1 MKHANLSRNVDVM
14 LLFFRLV
21 FVLSM
26 SALFLTGSWLAA
38 QTSDQPTG
46 TITVNDS
53 AGQDAAIARRI
64 REILTELDGYED
76 VTVTVNSGI
85 VMLRGTALDGP
96 AVTRLNE
103 IAGRVEGVVTI
114 ENRVQETTDVVRRLD
129 PALERFRARSEQFI
143 NYLPLA
149 GIAIAAFALVVM
161 VGFLI
166 ARMRRPWDRLA
177 PNAFIADIYRQVI
190 RIAFILGGLVIALDI
205 LGAAALLST
214 ILGAAGII
222 GLAIGFA
229 VRDTVENFIAS
240 IMLSIRQP
248 FRPNDQVEIEGDIG
262 KVIRLTSRATILLS
276 FDGNHIRIPNATVFK
291 SRIVNYTRNDERRFV
306 ISLGVAYDT
315 DLARAQDLALQTV
328 SSLPFV
334 IREPAPAVWIEDLGD
349 SAVILQVAGWIRQHE
364 TSFLKA
370 RSEAWRLCMGAF
382 DHAGIIMPETT
393 LRVVGIGDES
403 TVPLNPPMPTATSTN
418 RQSDAAVVAA
428 ATANIGDVEAAM
440 DKELERIVA
449 TERAEKQDEDLLKK
463 DAQEE

>member
-1 MKHANLSRNVDVM
+1 MTFIVRFISCVTLC
-14 LLFFRLV
+14 LLLW
-21 FVLSM
+21 
-26 SALFLTGSWLAA
+26 SASPALA
-38 QTSDQPTG
+38 QSTDQPTG
-46 TITVNDS
+46 TITVDDS
-53 AGQDAAIARRI
+53 DEQDAAIARRI

-76 VTVTVNSGI
+76 VTVTVSSGI
-85 VMLRGTALDGP
+85 VTLRGTAIDGP
-96 AVTRLNE
+96 AVNRLNE

-114 ENRVQETTDVVRRLD
+114 ENQVQETTDVARRLD
-129 PALERFRARSEQFI
+129 PAIERFRARTEQFI

-149 GIAIAAFALVVM
+149 GVALAAFALVVT

-166 ARMRRPWDRLA
+166 ARLQRPWNRLA

-190 RIAFILGGLVIALDI
+190 RIIFILGGLVIALDI
-205 LGAAALLST
+205 LGATALLST

-306 ISLGVAYDT
+306 IDLGVAYDT
-315 DLARAQDLALQTV
+315 DLARAQELALQTV

-334 IREPAPAVWIEDLGD
+334 IDEPAPAVWIEQLGD

-364 TSFLKA
+364 TSYLKA
-370 RSEAWRLCMGAF
+370 RSEAWRLCMAAF

-393 LRVVGIGDES
+393 LRVLGVGEAPS
-403 TVPLNPPMPTATSTN
+403 SAS
-418 RQSDAAVVAA
+418 VVAHPEPVTTPVASNAEAIAA
-428 ATANIGDVEAAM
+428 ATASVGDVDAAM
-440 DKELERIVA
+440 DKELDRIVA
-449 TERAEKQDEDLLKK
+449 SERAEKQGDDLLKK
-463 DAQEE
+463 DAPEE